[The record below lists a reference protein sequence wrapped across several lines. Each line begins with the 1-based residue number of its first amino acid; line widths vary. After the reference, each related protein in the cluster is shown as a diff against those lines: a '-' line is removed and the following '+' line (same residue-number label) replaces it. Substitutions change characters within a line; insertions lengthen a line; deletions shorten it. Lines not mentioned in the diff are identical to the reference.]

1 MKLILARLLGW
12 CMLAASVGLSS
23 SVMAGTV
30 FWNFAAEPNTPNPG
44 LDPFSLTS
52 GGNTINAY
60 GFVSL
65 DGTGSPVTDL
75 EGWKRVGVR
84 KSSNNAGRNPGLGV
98 DAGNNGS
105 TPPDPKQGH
114 LNEAE
119 AILFE
124 FGSDLWQLLSLDLV
138 AFNRRTGLNKDNDP
152 RDGDRFSVYLGDTFP
167 TYDGVDY
174 DFENYVPL
182 VQNEDRDTDIPTGNP
197 QSQYALLVAELSAN
211 DDQGGS
217 TKFRVASIT
226 GSIPEPGTVALVGLS
241 LLALGFGARRRKS

>member
-44 LDPFSLTS
+44 VDPFSLTS

-84 KSSNNAGRNPGLGV
+84 KWGGTGGNAGLGV
-98 DAGNNGS
+98 DAGGTSS
-105 TPPDPKQGH
+105 TPPDPNQGQ

-138 AFNRRTGLNKDNDP
+138 AFNGRIGLKKDENP

-167 TYDGVDY
+167 TFDAGDY

-241 LLALGFGARRRKS
+241 LLALGFGARRRQS